1 MSGKDIFLSTGQVEP
16 FIERSQPSSRK
27 RISCTWWGW
36 EIASMLASLTCMSGL
51 VVILFRANNRP
62 SASWTSFISLN
73 ATVALLMAAAKAT
86 LLMAVSACLGQAKWT
101 YFSKKFRH
109 LSHLETLDDA
119 SRGPFG
125 ALKTLI
131 NIPWGWATVGAIIV
145 LLDTT
150 VDVFAQQVFRLEA
163 DFLPVLDGFATFGYA
178 QCYDTGTTNHGHQ
191 TDDPFMLDDSTVDSA
206 MQGAVLRGFYQ
217 NTWSPLFSCT
227 SNCTWANNYTSLGF
241 DSSCS
246 NVTTETLSTK
256 LCSKNGSNVTC
267 NFKPPGNISLTTQTV
282 LTTWLTIAITNSSS
296 LLGEAGGFV
305 NTGDQPD
312 HLASISSGLV
322 RTAVWTN
329 ISNTI
334 HGQDDDGLISEDH
347 IIECTLSLVA
357 WKYSNISP
365 ITNSFSIG
373 TKENIPLGRAHRL
386 PPVPGIGYPNVDRY
400 WFNSSSIPEMYVLST
415 NIGALGR
422 ACQSTQ
428 GVTGAFAHQNVTAVF
443 IKVAESMTGQLQQ
456 SNTILGYGMTADTS
470 VVYIHIRWTWLLL
483 PIFVE
488 IAGAALLVSTIF
500 SSRRS
505 RNVHLW
511 KSSPAALLFHSVFP
525 DGLIVSELKGPAEL
539 NRRVRDLK
547 IRLV

>member
-1 MSGKDIFLSTGQVEP
+1 MQ
-16 FIERSQPSSRK
+16 
-27 RISCTWWGW
+27 
-36 EIASMLASLTCMSGL
+36 
-51 VVILFRANNRP
+51 
-62 SASWTSFISLN
+62 
-73 ATVALLMAAAKAT
+73 AAAP
-86 LLMAVSACLGQAKWT
+86 LVQ
-101 YFSKKFRH
+101 
-109 LSHLETLDDA
+109 
-119 SRGPFG
+119 
-125 ALKTLI
+125 KTLI

-145 LLDTT
+145 LLATT
-150 VDVFAQQVFRLEA
+150 VDVFAQQVVRLEA

-191 TDDPFMLDDSTVDSA
+191 TDDPFMFDDSTVDSA

-217 NTWSPLFSCT
+217 NTRSPLFSCT
-227 SNCTWANNYTSLGF
+227 SNCTWANNYISLGF

-246 NVTTETLSTK
+246 DVTTETLSTK

-267 NFKPPGNISLTTQTV
+267 NFKTPGNISLTTQTV
-282 LTTWLTIAITNSSS
+282 LTTWSTIAITNSSS

-334 HGQDDDGLISEDH
+334 HGQDDDGLISEDN

-357 WKYSNISP
+357 WKHSNISS

-373 TKENIPLGRAHRL
+373 TKEKIPLGRAHRL

-400 WFNSSSIPEMYVLST
+400 WFNSSSIPEMYVSST
-415 NIGALGR
+415 NIGALVSFFTSPAISG
-422 ACQSTQ
+422 QMLVGESLPVYTQ

-488 IAGAALLVSTIF
+488 IAGAALLVATIF

-505 RNVHLW
+505 RNVPLW

-525 DGLIVSELKGPAEL
+525 DGLIASELKGPAEL